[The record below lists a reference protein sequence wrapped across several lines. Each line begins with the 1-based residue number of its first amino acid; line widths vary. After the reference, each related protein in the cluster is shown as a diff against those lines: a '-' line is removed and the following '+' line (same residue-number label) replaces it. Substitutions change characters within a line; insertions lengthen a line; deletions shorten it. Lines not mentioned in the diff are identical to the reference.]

1 MQVPPLPNRS
11 TLSPDSSPYLFP
23 RPVGSISL
31 LVERLAKMPEKTTFS
46 EVDYAGHKD
55 DYASHKE
62 QTYHDEAPARQASVA
77 LNVVDN
83 PLRVRILCI
92 PG

>member
-1 MQVPPLPNRS
+1 
-11 TLSPDSSPYLFP
+11 
-23 RPVGSISL
+23 
-31 LVERLAKMPEKTTFS
+31 MPEKTTFS

-92 PG
+92 PR